1 MVNKQE
7 FEQVRPMLE
16 ALAAGIAGQ
25 FGPDCEVVVHDLTH
39 GLENTIAII
48 HNGHVTGRK
57 VGDSA
62 SETVLAAFKDK
73 SIQDRHGYI
82 SNSKAG
88 KMLKCST
95 TNIRNAA
102 GEVIAVF
109 CVNYDIGKFVMAGRA
124 IEEFLAV
131 DVSNQTE
138 SIPSDVNEL
147 LEQLIEESRRL
158 AGKPVAEMSK
168 EEKVEAL
175 RYLDK
180 KGALLIKKSSERIAE
195 YYGISKFT
203 LYNYLGE
210 EEK

>member
-7 FEQVRPMLE
+7 FEQIRPVLE
-16 ALAAGIAGQ
+16 ALAAGVAGE
-25 FGPDCEVVVHDLTH
+25 FGPSCEVVVHDLTH

-48 HNGHVTGRK
+48 YNGEVTGRK
-57 VGDSA
+57 LGDSA
-62 SETVLAAFKDK
+62 SETVLAALKDN
-73 SIQDRHGYI
+73 SIEDRHGYI
-82 SNSKAG
+82 SNSKGG

-95 TNIRNAA
+95 TNIRNAD
-102 GEVIAVF
+102 GDVIAVF
-109 CVNYDIGKFVMAGRA
+109 CINYDIGQFVMASRA
-124 IEEFLAV
+124 LEEFLAV

-138 SIPSDVNEL
+138 LIPSDVNEL

-158 AGKPVAEMSK
+158 VGKPVAEMSK
-168 EEKVEAL
+168 EEKTEAL

-203 LYNYLGE
+203 LYNYLGDE
-210 EEK
+210 GK